1 MAPLGS
7 TRWRIALPFILLNLI
22 VLLGLA
28 LFISNY
34 VLNDNTENLKNQL
47 SADARLVK
55 EAVLPQLASA
65 RATSNL
71 DPLANYYT
79 ILLGKPI
86 ILLSP
91 DGTVLGQPAGGNRK
105 DENFLSYP
113 EVLQAKAQGT
123 GNAIHPDWFTG
134 KDTLF
139 VAIKA
144 ETDEAVVGFIH
155 LSMPLSEVQKNQQKI
170 RNYILTATLFTI
182 LLTTALAWLI
192 ANRTTRPVRDLTA
205 TVHRMAAGD
214 LDARLLPAT
223 QDEIGQLTNA
233 FNHMAGQLQDKINAL
248 TAEQN
253 RVSVILEHM
262 ADGIII
268 VDYDGQVKMI
278 NPAAAR
284 LLGVSQE
291 DAANHSFAEVVR
303 QHQMIELWQQSQQDK
318 DRGKEYVEMIET
330 SRAEGRT
337 LQVIITPMTG
347 ATPASRLV
355 ILQDLTRV
363 RRLET
368 IRRDFISNI
377 SHDLRTPLASL
388 NLLVETLQDG
398 ALKDPPAAERFLK
411 HMEQEVAVMTQ
422 LVSELLELSR
432 IESGQV
438 PLKIKPVQVGEHL
451 VLPPV
456 IRLTNLAERNGVTLN
471 TGLPETLPLVS
482 ADPDR
487 IQQVI
492 TNLLHNAIKFTP
504 PGGHIRIFAFTQ
516 KNNVV
521 IAVQDTGAGIPPAD
535 VKRIFERFY
544 KTDRARSQGGMG
556 LGLAIAKHL
565 VQAHGGSIWL
575 ESEIGH
581 GSTFYFSLPTAGQ
594 S

>member
-1 MAPLGS
+1 MAWLGS
-7 TRWRIALPFILLNLI
+7 SRWRIALPFILLNLI

-28 LFISNY
+28 LFISNF
-34 VLNDNTENLKNQL
+34 VQNVNTQNLENQL

-65 RATSNL
+65 KASSNL

-79 ILLGKPI
+79 ILIGKPVF
-86 ILLSP
+86 LLSP
-91 DGTVLGQPAGGNRK
+91 DGAVLGQPAGEDQK
-105 DENFLSYP
+105 KESFLVLP
-113 EVLQAKAQGT
+113 ELIQAKTKGS
-123 GNAIHPDWFTG
+123 GIAIRPDKLTG

-144 ETDEAVVGFIH
+144 ETDEAVVGYVH

-170 RNYILTATLFTI
+170 RNYILTTTLITI
-182 LLTTALAWLI
+182 LLTAALAWVI
-192 ANRTTRPVRDLTA
+192 ANRTTRPVRELTG
-205 TVHRMAAGD
+205 TVNRMAAGD
-214 LDARLLPAT
+214 LSARLIPAT

-233 FNHMAGQLQDKINAL
+233 FNHMAEQLQDKINAL

-268 VDYDGQVKMI
+268 VDTQGQVKMI

-284 LLGVSQE
+284 LLGVSQQ

-303 QHQMIELWQQSQQDK
+303 QHQMIELWQKSQQETDQ
-318 DRGKEYVEMIET
+318 GKEYVEMIET

-337 LQVIITPMTG
+337 LQVIITPIIG
-347 ATPASRLV
+347 AAAASRLV

-388 NLLVETLQDG
+388 NLLVETMQDG

-411 HMEQEVAVMTQ
+411 HMEQEVSVMTQ

-438 PLKIKPVQVGEHL
+438 PLKIKSVHVDQDL
-451 VLPPV
+451 VMPPV
-456 IRLTNLAERNGVTLN
+456 TRLTNLAERNGLTLN
-471 TGLPETLPLVS
+471 TGLPDSLPLVS
-482 ADPDR
+482 ADPER

-504 PGGHIRIFAFTQ
+504 PGGHVRVFAFQQ

-521 IAVQDTGAGIPPAD
+521 IAIQDTGAGIPPAD
-535 VKRIFERFY
+535 AKRIFERFY

-581 GSTFYFSLPTAGQ
+581 GSTFYFSLPSAGLP
-594 S
+594 